1 MECSVSIQDVLNC
14 SVKGLPPVFFF
25 FFIYIYI
32 YIKFFPPKIY
42 IYIYILLILY
52 TIEERKRL
60 LALFMANLSINRNDS
75 CLRLQIDLKSSI
87 RG

>member
-14 SVKGLPPVFFF
+14 SVKGLPPVFFLIFFLIFFYFYF
-25 FFIYIYI
+25 FF
-32 YIKFFPPKIY
+32 
-42 IYIYILLILY
+42 YIYILLILY

>member
-25 FFIYIYI
+25 FF
-32 YIKFFPPKIY
+32 
-42 IYIYILLILY
+42 IYILLILY

>member
-14 SVKGLPPVFFF
+14 SVKGLPPVFFCF
-25 FFIYIYI
+25 FL
-32 YIKFFPPKIY
+32 
-42 IYIYILLILY
+42 YIYILLILY